1 MESRAA
7 HTHPKNTQVPPPGT
21 WPRLLG
27 AVYTNLNIQFK
38 HIFFYMNRPSVL
50 TKPVNPN
57 SETASFLKPHP
68 RLKWISLDPTDLAN
82 FGSRL
87 KWKLANSKW
96 RTTNYCLLGYCSLK
110 VPVYQNI
117 WIEAIASRSFPLALI
132 SCSRW
137 LFISFSKRKFGFI
150 VVSDEWIGQFAFVFL
165 FDISDWDIVKM
176 RNFG

>member
-1 MESRAA
+1 MIGYIDPVLPAWSVCKGRLMWKMLALISPLH
-7 HTHPKNTQVPPPGT
+7 HTCRKLIGVLRYISVCPYVIFEMNWVT

-27 AVYTNLNIQFK
+27 AVYTNLDIQFK

-57 SETASFLKPHP
+57 IETASFLKPHP

-110 VPVYQNI
+110 
-117 WIEAIASRSFPLALI
+117 SSSI
-132 SCSRW
+132 SEYLDWSDCQSK
-137 LFISFSKRKFGFI
+137 FS
-150 VVSDEWIGQFAFVFL
+150 IG
-165 FDISDWDIVKM
+165 FDIL
-176 RNFG
+176 